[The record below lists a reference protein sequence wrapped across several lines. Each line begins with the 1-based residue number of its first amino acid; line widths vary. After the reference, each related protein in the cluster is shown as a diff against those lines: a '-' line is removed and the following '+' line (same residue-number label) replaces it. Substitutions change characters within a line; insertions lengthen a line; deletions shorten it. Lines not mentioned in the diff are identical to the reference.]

1 MGSCDRTAGAR
12 RPKRR
17 AIFRPTS
24 PLLAVALAALS
35 LTSCASGG
43 RCVTALRPALAS
55 STGSARAELARR
67 KVAFTADAFVA
78 AAAAG
83 DLDVVNL
90 FLDAAID
97 PNATNAL
104 GYTALMWAAGQG
116 REAVAQALV
125 ARGALVDLRT
135 ADAVTALMNA
145 ASQGQLR
152 TANLLLAAGADVD
165 AQRADGWSA
174 LEWAAAEGRTE
185 MLELLLA
192 KRATLEAR
200 DREGYTALF
209 YAAGNT
215 MDEDATSRTLA
226 AARILIEHGARVNA
240 QALDGSTPL
249 MWAARKGELEIVRLL
264 LSKGANANVVDRL
277 GRSALSYAAEARG
290 DGDTVR
296 ALASGGAPLDAQD
309 EGGETPLIKACR
321 RKRSGVALALLD
333 LGAKVNIQDHRGQT
347 ALMAAASFGNGEMV
361 EALLAKGADLALKTN
376 DGRTAY
382 QIAQARRPDF
392 AVDRLKPGTRTTVSP
407 PSSPASSCAVCQSRR
422 REP

>member
-1 MGSCDRTAGAR
+1 MGSCDRAAGTR
-12 RPKRR
+12 RPRR
-17 AIFRPTS
+17 HPIVRLTGS
-24 PLLAVALAALS
+24 LLAVAVAALS
-35 LTSCASGG
+35 LASCASGG
-43 RCVTALRPALAS
+43 RCVTAPRPALAS
-55 STGSARAELARR
+55 SAGSARAELARR

-97 PNATNAL
+97 PNGANAL

-145 ASQGQLR
+145 ASQGQLG
-152 TANLLLAAGADVD
+152 TAALLLAAGADVD

-174 LEWAAAEGRTE
+174 LEWAAAEGRAE
-185 MLELLLA
+185 MIELLLA
-192 KRATLEAR
+192 KRANLEAR

-215 MDEDATSRTLA
+215 KDEDATSRTLP

-240 QALDGSTPL
+240 QADDGSTPL

-264 LSKGANANVVDRL
+264 LSKGASVNVVDHR
-277 GRSALSYAAEARG
+277 GRGALSYAAEARG
-290 DGDTVR
+290 DADTAR
-296 ALASGGAPLDAQD
+296 ALAAGGAPLDARD
-309 EGGETPLIKACR
+309 ESGETPLIKACR
-321 RKRSGVALALLD
+321 RKRPGVALALLD
-333 LGAKVNIQDHRGQT
+333 LGAKVNVQDHQGQT
-347 ALMAAASFGNGEMV
+347 ALMVAASFGNGQTI
-361 EALLAKGADLALKTN
+361 EALLARGADLALKTN

-382 QIAQARRPDF
+382 QIAQARRLDLM
-392 AVDRLKPGTRTTVSP
+392 VDRLKPGMATTVSP
-407 PSSPASSCAVCQSRR
+407 PSSSASSCPACQSRR